1 MSAVPTPPPTART
14 LVLLRHG
21 KSAYPPGVGDH
32 ERPLAPRGRRQAG
45 LAGQWIADNLAPIDH
60 VICSTAERTRQTL
73 EASGLA
79 TPTALVDFTD
89 QVYGAEPEDLV
100 PLIAAANAADRT
112 LLVVG
117 HAPGLPDL
125 ADELAG
131 KGSDPSALS
140 AMRAKYPTSAV
151 AVLELDGDWADI
163 AAAPTRLVDF
173 VVARS

>member
-1 MSAVPTPPPTART
+1 MSAVPTPPPTTRT

-45 LAGQWIADNLAPIDH
+45 LAGRWIAANLAPIDH

-73 EASGLA
+73 DASGLA

-89 QVYGAEPEDLV
+89 QVYGADPEDLV
-100 PLIAAANAADRT
+100 PLIAAADAGDRT

-125 ADELAG
+125 AEELAG
-131 KGSDPSALS
+131 EGSDPSALG

-151 AVLELDGDWADI
+151 AVLELDGEWAEI
-163 AAAPTRLVDF
+163 ATAPTRLVDF

>member
-1 MSAVPTPPPTART
+1 MSAVPTPAART
-14 LVLLRHG
+14 LILLRHG

-45 LAGQWIADNLAPIDH
+45 LAGRWIAANLAPIDH

-73 EASGLA
+73 DTSGLA

-89 QVYGAEPEDLV
+89 QVYGADVEDLV
-100 PLIAAANAADRT
+100 PLIAAADAGDRT

-125 ADELAG
+125 AEELAG
-131 KGSDPSALS
+131 EGSDPSALD

-151 AVLELDGDWADI
+151 AVLELDGEWAEI
-163 AAAPTRLVDF
+163 PTAPSRLVDF

>member
-1 MSAVPTPPPTART
+1 MSCCVTESPRIRQESATTSARWP
-14 LVLLRHG
+14 RAADG
-21 KSAYPPGVGDH
+21 
-32 ERPLAPRGRRQAG
+32 RPVSPVK
-45 LAGQWIADNLAPIDH
+45 WIADNLAPIDH